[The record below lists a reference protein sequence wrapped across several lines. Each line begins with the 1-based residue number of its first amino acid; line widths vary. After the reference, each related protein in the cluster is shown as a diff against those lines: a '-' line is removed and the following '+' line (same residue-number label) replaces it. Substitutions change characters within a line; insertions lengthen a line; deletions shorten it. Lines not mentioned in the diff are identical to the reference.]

1 MKKLYLLGH
10 PVSHSLSPLMQN
22 AAIQHFG
29 LDWRYET
36 LDVLPED
43 LILTLE
49 RLEAD
54 ENVIGCNVT
63 VPHKVAV
70 YEWLIAGNRR
80 IYTYAQYAKAVNT
93 LVRQPDGK
101 FGGDSTDFQ
110 GARDALLKNGL
121 GISPNPNRNLDRILT
136 EFDIAILGTGGS
148 AQTLAFGFAQDNTLP
163 RSLTIFGRDVEKA
176 RNLAREVRNRS
187 PAVGLGDIEAP
198 IPTTARDLSEF
209 PDWVPSGRSIVIQT
223 TTVGLSTG
231 NDAGRT
237 PVPTGS
243 VGMDQI
249 AFDLVYKPHDTLFL
263 MDAAKNGA
271 TVVHGINMLLG
282 QGVLSLQRWM
292 NAYDSGIFDFNMTA
306 DVMRSALGV

>member
-1 MKKLYLLGH
+1 MKKLHLLGH

-29 LDWRYET
+29 LDWHYEA
-36 LDVLPED
+36 LDVPPQA
-43 LILTLE
+43 LIATLE
-49 RLEAD
+49 ELEAD
-54 ENVIGCNVT
+54 PAVIGCNVT

-70 YEWLIAGNRR
+70 YEWLEAGNRR
-80 IYTYAQYAKAVNT
+80 IYTYARYAKAVNT
-93 LVRQPDGK
+93 LVRQTDGK
-101 FGGDSTDFQ
+101 FGGDSTDFL
-110 GARDALLKNGL
+110 GAHDTLLKNGL
-121 GISPNPNRNLDRILT
+121 GISPNPNRNLDRILS

-163 RSLTIFGRDVEKA
+163 RSLTIFGRDIEKA
-176 RNLAREVRNRS
+176 RNLAREVGSRS

-198 IPTTARDLSEF
+198 IPTTARNLSEF

-237 PVPTGS
+237 PVPSGS
-243 VGMDQI
+243 VGRDQI
-249 AFDLVYKPHDTLFL
+249 AFDLVYKPHETPFL
-263 MDAAKNGA
+263 LDARLHGA
-271 TVVHGINMLLG
+271 TVVHGIGMLVG

-292 NAYDSGIFDFNMTA
+292 NSYESGIFDSNMA
-306 DVMRSALGV
+306 SDIMRSALGV